1 MFKQY
6 DQIDRDSYAVQ
17 RLVGGLGLLILMLGI
32 VQPASGQQHI
42 IDRYLRARFLAK
54 AHDVLAANG
63 RLVQG
68 LPPMRIPVAVDSLR
82 PAPPD
87 AASQKEERF
96 IVTERRVVRRLE
108 RSWFQKE
115 FGDTKW
121 AFLGTSPYLTPLDT
135 TFTRELRARLEAQ
148 FGAPTRTLADF
159 DREDAPD
166 EYIQF
171 EYWFVVND
179 TIPAMVMDVHG
190 PHDRGLIV
198 ATDRRFRA
206 DLQAFREALLAPVL
220 RADER
225 APYVDYFYDTEV
237 DTWYR
242 AGYDGADFFL
252 EPIRRSR
259 VVEGR
264 RPRLDSVQAA
274 QPQAPP
280 SERDSE

>member
-1 MFKQY
+1 MVRQY
-6 DQIDRDSYAVQ
+6 GQIGNGSVQ
-17 RLVGGLGLLILMLGI
+17 RLVGGLGLLILMLG
-32 VQPASGQQHI
+32 VTQPASGQQHI
-42 IDRYLRARFLAK
+42 IDRYLKARFLAK
-54 AHDVLAANG
+54 AHDVLATNG

-68 LPPMRIPVAVDSLR
+68 LPPMRIPVAADSLR
-82 PAPPD
+82 PAPPPD
-87 AASQKEERF
+87 TAYQEENSF
-96 IVTERRVVRRLE
+96 TVTERRVVRRLE
-108 RSWFQKE
+108 RPWFQKE

-121 AFLGTSPYLTPLDT
+121 SFLGASSYLTPLDT

-148 FGAPTRTLADF
+148 FGAPTLTLADLG
-159 DREDAPD
+159 REDAPD

-190 PHDRGLIV
+190 PYDRGLIV
-198 ATDRRFRA
+198 ATDRRFR
-206 DLQAFREALLAPVL
+206 DELQAFREALLAPVL
-220 RADER
+220 HADER
-225 APYVDYFYDTEV
+225 APYVDYFYDTEIEA
-237 DTWYR
+237 WYR
-242 AGYDGADFFL
+242 TGYDGVDFFL

-280 SERDSE
+280 SERDSQ